1 MFVPETKIADDIL
14 RDFQEKRFHLAIV
27 VNEYGGMAG
36 AVGLEDVLEELVG
49 EIIDEK
55 DVAPDLMKRVSKT
68 EIIAH
73 GQTRIAQVN
82 HFFNTEVKSHKTV
95 NGFLLEKFGR
105 IPETGEKFESGGLV
119 FYAEE
124 VGPRQI
130 DRAKIVKI

>member
-1 MFVPETKIADDIL
+1 
-14 RDFQEKRFHLAIV
+14 
-27 VNEYGGMAG
+27 
-36 AVGLEDVLEELVG
+36 VG

-55 DVAPDLMKRVSKT
+55 DVAPELIKRVSKN

-73 GQTRIAQVN
+73 GQTRISQVN
-82 HFFNTEVKSHKTV
+82 HFFNTEIKSRKTV